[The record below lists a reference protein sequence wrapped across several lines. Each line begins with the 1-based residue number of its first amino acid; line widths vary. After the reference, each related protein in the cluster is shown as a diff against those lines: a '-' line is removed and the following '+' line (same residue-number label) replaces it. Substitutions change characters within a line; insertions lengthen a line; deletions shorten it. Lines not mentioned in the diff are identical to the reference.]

1 MTAPGVDPAR
11 FRQLLG
17 RFATGVTVITTRR
30 PAPKREAV
38 GMTASSIASV
48 SLSPPLLLVS
58 IDRANEMHD
67 ALQAATRFVV
77 NVLAADQEAI
87 SRRFADLEEHRF
99 DGIGYHDNEEGL
111 PVLDGVLAHIECT
124 KTQAVPAGD
133 HTVFFG
139 LVTGGAVTDRR
150 PLLYYR
156 GGYANLSGS
165 S

>member
-11 FRQLLG
+11 FRALLG
-17 RFATGVTVITTRR
+17 RFATGVTVISTRR
-30 PAPKREAV
+30 PAPGREPV
-38 GMTASSIASV
+38 GMTASSVASV

-58 IDRANEMHD
+58 IDQANEMHG

-77 NVLAADQEAI
+77 NVLAADQEAL
-87 SRRFADLEEHRF
+87 SRRFADVAARRF

-111 PVLDGVLAHIECT
+111 PVLDGVLAHLECT
-124 KTQAVPAGD
+124 KTQSVPAGD
-133 HTVFFG
+133 HTVYFG

-156 GGYANLSGS
+156 GGYANLAGG
-165 S
+165 